1 MRTKTTGKIS
11 IGDLVKVDSYNGEII
26 VLVTGEGRSNCNSDG
41 EEWWTEWDSKN
52 MATDE
57 YYKLSSRHLNFHNI
71 NQ

>member
-1 MRTKTTGKIS
+1 M
-11 IGDLVKVDSYNGEII
+11 LVI
-26 VLVTGEGRSNCNSDG
+26 GEGRSNCNSDG